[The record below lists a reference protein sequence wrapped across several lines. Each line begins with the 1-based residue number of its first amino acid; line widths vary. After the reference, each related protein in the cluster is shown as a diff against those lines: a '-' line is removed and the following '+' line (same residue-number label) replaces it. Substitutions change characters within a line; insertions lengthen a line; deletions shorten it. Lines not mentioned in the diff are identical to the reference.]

1 MALGLAVCMSIVG
14 VGSTLLTI
22 CLRRTVNA
30 GHFQFKSGIVFTV
43 VWLGAVVAL
52 SAT

>member
-1 MALGLAVCMSIVG
+1 MSLVG
-14 VGSTLLTI
+14 VGNTLLTI

-30 GHFQFKSGIVFTV
+30 GQFWFKSGIVFTV